1 MMEIGIIGLP
11 FSGKT
16 TLFSTLTGT
25 VRPET
30 HATGKIEVHRGVVK
44 VPDYRLD
51 ELTKIFKP
59 KKQVNATIE
68 YLEVGGLE
76 KDTAQSGNMDP
87 QFLTILKNTSSLCL
101 VIRNFENDVFPHPE
115 GSIDPARD
123 IKMIE
128 SEFILSDLIIVEN
141 RIERLKKQ
149 LVKVKSDENVKEL
162 ELMERCL
169 KALEEEHPLREVDF
183 TSEEKFKMRGFQF
196 LSAKPLTIV
205 INYGENEISQEE
217 QILGNLAE
225 FESMRNVT
233 ITGLSAK
240 VEYEISQLSEGD
252 RSVFLSEMGIE
263 EPALNK
269 LIRKS
274 YDLLGLISFFTVGDD
289 ECRAWT
295 VPRHTQAQKAA
306 GEIHSDLE
314 RGFIR
319 AEVVNFKD
327 FIKLG
332 SLAKCREN
340 GILRLEGK
348 DYQVQDGDIVTVRF
362 NV

>member
-1 MMEIGIIGLP
+1 MEIGIIGLP

-16 TLFSTLTGT
+16 TLFSTLTGN
-25 VRPET
+25 VRPEA
-30 HATGKIEVHRGVVK
+30 HGTGKIEVHRGVVK
-44 VPDYRLD
+44 VPDSRLN

-59 KKQVNATIE
+59 KKQVNAIIE

-76 KDTAQSGNMDP
+76 KDVARSGNMDP
-87 QFLTILKNTSSLCL
+87 QFLTILKNTAALCL
-101 VIRNFENDVFPHPE
+101 VIRTFENDIYPHPE
-115 GSIDPARD
+115 GSTNPVRD

-141 RIERLKKQ
+141 RIDRLKKQ
-149 LVKVKSDENVKEL
+149 LMKVKSDENVKEL
-162 ELMERCL
+162 DLMERCL
-169 KALEEEHPLREVDF
+169 KILEEERPLREASF
-183 TSEEKFKMRGFQF
+183 TPEEKFKMRGFQF
-196 LSAKPLTIV
+196 LSAKPLIIF
-205 INYGENEISQEE
+205 INYGEDDISREG
-217 QILGNLAE
+217 QILGKLTEFSNLP
-225 FESMRNVT
+225 NVT
-233 ITGLSAK
+233 LTGLSAK
-240 VEYEISQLSEGD
+240 VEYEISQLSEED
-252 RSVFLSEMGIE
+252 RSVFLAEMGIE
-263 EPALNK
+263 QPALNK
-269 LIRKS
+269 LIRES

-295 VPRHTQAQKAA
+295 VPVHTNAQKAA

-332 SLAKCREN
+332 SLAKCRES

-348 DYQVQDGDIVTVRF
+348 EYQVQDGDIMTVRF